1 MPHLSLGIAV
11 ISTISPCLLHSKAL
25 YWGRDNAELHA
36 KFRALCWK
44 NRKLHKKELLKQQQ
58 KYEDAEKECNRLRV
72 AQKKVWNM
80 WVTTTGG
87 GKVSRRAFG
96 SVLNRNSIEGNHR
109 RRQGS
114 QERN

>member
-58 KYEDAEKECNRLRV
+58 QYADAEKECNRLRV

-87 GKVSRRAFG
+87 GKHAEELYWGRGPGYSLA
-96 SVLNRNSIEGNHR
+96 HAK
-109 RRQGS
+109 
-114 QERN
+114 